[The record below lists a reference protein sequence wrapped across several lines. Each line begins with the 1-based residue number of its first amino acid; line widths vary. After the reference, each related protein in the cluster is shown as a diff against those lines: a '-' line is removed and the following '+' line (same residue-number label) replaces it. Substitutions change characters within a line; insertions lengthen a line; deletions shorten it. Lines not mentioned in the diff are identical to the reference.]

1 MIHLHTSLRLWRV
14 GWSLSLLLILLSPT
28 LASAAARAP
37 LPEPVERSAPD
48 RPPLRE
54 KVDKALDWVAFG
66 LGTSSLLLLGIGL
79 IAGLGV
85 LTLPGI
91 ILGVLSLGFSWWRRR
106 WRKRKNWKTFIGQLA
121 GSLALLTLLVAGGL
135 VWLA

>member
-1 MIHLHTSLRLWRV
+1 MTYLHTSPRNFRISWLI
-14 GWSLSLLLILLSPT
+14 SLLLILLSPT
-28 LASAAARAP
+28 VATAAARAP
-37 LPEPVERSAPD
+37 LAEPVEQSEPD

-54 KVDKALDWVAFG
+54 KVEKALDWVAFG
-66 LGTSSLLLLGIGL
+66 LGSSSLLLLGIGL

-121 GSLALLTLLVAGGL
+121 GSLALLTLLVAVGL

>member
-1 MIHLHTSLRLWRV
+1 MAH
-14 GWSLSLLLILLSPT
+14 
-28 LASAAARAP
+28 AAARAP
-37 LPEPVERSAPD
+37 ASQPVEQSAPD
-48 RPPLRE
+48 RPPPRE
-54 KVDKALDWVAFG
+54 KVEKALDWVSFG
-66 LGTSSLLLLGIGL
+66 LGASSLLLLGIGL

-91 ILGVLSLGFSWWRRR
+91 ILGGLSLGFSWWRRR
-106 WRKRKNWKTFIGQLA
+106 WRKRKNWKTFVGQLA